1 MRQSENSASCRAKL
15 TIIPASDTLLL
26 KTTTMINFES
36 FDVDYANVRE
46 AAKQL
51 GIHEESLRRLLRMG
65 TLPGKRIGGQWF
77 IKKDQLALFAAT
89 YDAKTGKRRHLI

>member
-1 MRQSENSASCRAKL
+1 MGDSVIRHAYL
-15 TIIPASDTLLL
+15 TIISVSGILLF
-26 KTTTMINFES
+26 KTTTMRQFES
-36 FDVDYANVRE
+36 DEIGYANVRE

-65 TLPGKRIGGQWF
+65 TLPAKRIGGQWF
-77 IKKDQLALFAAT
+77 INKERLALFAAT